1 MTRRRSPSRAP
12 EQFSLPEQPPASPE
26 KSKRAMPTPEQ
37 IAKGSIARR
46 AKPSAVPGNVILNIR
61 LDLKR
66 DLAERL
72 SARAV
77 REGVNIE
84 AIMADLLRE
93 ELGP

>member
-1 MTRRRSPSRAP
+1 V
-12 EQFSLPEQPPASPE
+12 
-26 KSKRAMPTPEQ
+26 PTP
-37 IAKGSIARR
+37 AKGAIARR
-46 AKPSAVPGNVILNIR
+46 GKPSAVPGNVILSIR

-72 SARAV
+72 SARAI